1 MNMPPRLNRR
11 LTLENAVRTSDGAGG
26 FVESWASLGVL
37 WASVLP
43 RTGRDSE
50 TGGAP
55 VSAVSFR
62 IVVRAAPVGHV
73 QRPVPEQRF
82 RDGSRLFQIRAVTE
96 FDVEGRYLTCFADEE
111 VAP

>member
-1 MNMPPRLNRR
+1 MKAPPRLNRR
-11 LTLENAVRTSDGAGG
+11 LTLENATRTSDGAGG

-50 TGGAP
+50 TAEAP
-55 VSAVSFR
+55 VSAVSFK
-62 IVVRAAPVGHV
+62 IVVRAAPIGHV
-73 QRPVPEQRF
+73 QRPVAEQRF

>member
-1 MNMPPRLNRR
+1 MKMPRLNRR
-11 LTLENAVRTSDGAGG
+11 LTLENATRASDGAGG
-26 FVESWASLGVL
+26 FLETWSSLGVV
-37 WASVLP
+37 WASVIP

-55 VSAVSFR
+55 VSAVSYKI
-62 IVVRAAPVGHV
+62 IVRGAPVGHV

-96 FDVEGRYLTCFADEE
+96 YDPDGHYLTCFADEE